1 MARGLSSNVNPQ
13 DVAAIDL
20 ARVLSRLE
28 HKILS
33 PDADPRLLHSSY
45 ERKKTSGN
53 LEYARTLLLRLE
65 HSSSSIKV
73 PSKKHAAHTDL
84 FAQRALIKRLT
95 DRLHDLEAQG
105 DDEALLNPPED
116 AEDILGED
124 DPPAASPPP
133 TTNPTDLNSPE
144 PSTPLPATSPPSSTL
159 RNRHHPTKPTEQT
172 EEVRSDI
179 THADLLA
186 QNDTETANL
195 TTSLVTLA
203 QALKASTHQFSESL
217 LTDNEALNRATESLD
232 KNATGMEAAGRRMGL
247 LKRMSEGKG
256 WWGRMMLYAWIGGLW
271 VVAILV
277 VFVMPKLRF

>member
-1 MARGLSSNVNPQ
+1 M
-13 DVAAIDL
+13 
-20 ARVLSRLE
+20 
-28 HKILS
+28 
-33 PDADPRLLHSSY
+33 
-45 ERKKTSGN
+45 
-53 LEYARTLLLRLE
+53 
-65 HSSSSIKV
+65 
-73 PSKKHAAHTDL
+73 

-105 DDEALLNPPED
+105 DDEDLLNPPKD
-116 AEDILGED
+116 AEDILGEG
-124 DPPAASPPP
+124 DPQAQSPPP
-133 TTNPTDLNSPE
+133 ITKATDLNPPE
-144 PSTPLPATSPPSSTL
+144 PSTAFPASSTPSSTL
-159 RNRHHPTKPTEQT
+159 RNRHHPNKPTERT

-179 THADLLA
+179 PQADLLA
-186 QNDTETANL
+186 QNDTETADL

-217 LTDNEALNRATESLD
+217 LTDNETLNRATESLD

-271 VVAILV
+271 VAAILV